1 VDALAK
7 AARKD
12 VTYAKLMQEP
22 TKFRGEP
29 LHIKGR
35 LRRLIKMDAPKPLL
49 NDGIKVLYEGW
60 IFPES
65 EEGGANPYCIIF
77 TELPKDVELGE
88 RVNYRATCD
97 AYFFKI
103 YRYKAGG
110 DKTRDAP
117 LLIGRTFALQKGDE

>member
-1 VDALAK
+1 
-7 AARKD
+7 
-12 VTYAKLMQEP
+12 
-22 TKFRGEP
+22 
-29 LHIKGR
+29 
-35 LRRLIKMDAPKPLL
+35 MDAPKPLL
-49 NDGIKVLYEGW
+49 NDGIKLLYEGW

-65 EEGGANPYCIIF
+65 EDGGANPYCVIF

-88 RVNYRATCD
+88 RVSYRVVCD

-103 YRYKAGG
+103 YRYKAGA